1 MKNTL
6 NKKYGYLLDNING
19 YPLDKFQRR
28 IVFDDHDAVIVI
40 AGAGTGKSTTIIGK
54 IKYLINVLDYSSD
67 EILCISFTNESVN
80 SLQKGLLKN
89 GINNINVQTFH
100 KLALD
105 IIGNQYN
112 IIESDYL
119 EYIYDELFY
128 TSNDEKKLVLTI
140 INLFKAQD
148 LKYDI
153 FYKIPKHYRNT
164 VIVILRLLKIYEE
177 EKHAMGAIDFDD
189 MIKLASLSKEKLKYK
204 YIIIDEYQDSSILKV
219 NLIKNIIKNN
229 GAKFLVVGDDY
240 QSIYAF
246 SGTDINI
253 FLNFRKYFKKIKT
266 FKLKYTYRNSQ
277 ELTNV
282 AGGFIKMNPYQIRKN
297 LISNI
302 HNKKPLYVCYYGNK
316 IIMFKRIIDKI
327 PANKSILVVG
337 RNSFNINSYL
347 DHEMDYDG
355 KTIIYN
361 NRNITYLTIH
371 KSKGLEA
378 DYVIVLDCNNETYG
392 IPSLIKEEKLVKY
405 FKTNRHYYKYD
416 EERRIFYV
424 AITRSKNNVY
434 LLVNKKKPS
443 IFIKEIIKGY
453 YKYIN
458 FIY

>member
-1 MKNTL
+1 
-6 NKKYGYLLDNING
+6 
-19 YPLDKFQRR
+19 
-28 IVFDDHDAVIVI
+28 
-40 AGAGTGKSTTIIGK
+40 
-54 IKYLINVLDYSSD
+54 
-67 EILCISFTNESVN
+67 
-80 SLQKGLLKN
+80 
-89 GINNINVQTFH
+89 
-100 KLALD
+100 
-105 IIGNQYN
+105 
-112 IIESDYL
+112 
-119 EYIYDELFY
+119 
-128 TSNDEKKLVLTI
+128 
-140 INLFKAQD
+140 
-148 LKYDI
+148 
-153 FYKIPKHYRNT
+153 
-164 VIVILRLLKIYEE
+164 
-177 EKHAMGAIDFDD
+177 
-189 MIKLASLSKEKLKYK
+189 
-204 YIIIDEYQDSSILKV
+204 
-219 NLIKNIIKNN
+219 
-229 GAKFLVVGDDY
+229 
-240 QSIYAF
+240 
-246 SGTDINI
+246 
-253 FLNFRKYFKKIKT
+253 
-266 FKLKYTYRNSQ
+266 
-277 ELTNV
+277 
-282 AGGFIKMNPYQIRKN
+282 MNPYQIRKN

-434 LLVNKKKPS
+434 LLVNKKNPS